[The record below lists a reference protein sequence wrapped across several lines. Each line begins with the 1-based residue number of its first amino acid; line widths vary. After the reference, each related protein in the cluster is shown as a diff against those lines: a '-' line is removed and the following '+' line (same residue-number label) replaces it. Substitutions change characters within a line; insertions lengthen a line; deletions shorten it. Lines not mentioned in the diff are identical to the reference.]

1 MRQENNESVLWSP
14 FARPSQIMCLEIMGI
29 IDPGDPQRI
38 RPAPDFCRFIQKDRK
53 TIALEL
59 QDHFKRIVVPEDAPA
74 IG

>member
-1 MRQENNESVLWSP
+1 
-14 FARPSQIMCLEIMGI
+14 MCLEIMGI

-59 QDHFKRIVVPEDAPA
+59 QDHFKWIVVPEDAPA